1 MAEPRTT
8 PELTASCRAL
18 LDAHAD
24 ALVIV
29 DAAGAIVASNRAFG
43 ESIARGLA
51 QPCASIDELV
61 PADAAMDHPLRS
73 SMLWQALEA
82 HDARAGQRGVVLV
95 RSVDGLWPVEVSI
108 GAAVIDG
115 SRLALVA
122 LHDARARLEVERR
135 LHYASTHDTLTALSN
150 RAALE
155 EMRGSIEQR
164 RAPFAV
170 VIADVDGLKAVNDKH
185 GHEEGDVLIVEAAD
199 AMRCAVA
206 SGEDIVARLGGD
218 EFALVL
224 IDADEAR
231 LDDAIAS
238 VRSWVAQRALRRDAH
253 PALALSVGGALRAG
267 SETLARVMR
276 RADEEMYRDKT
287 ARRGATS
294 ASRS

>member
-8 PELTASCRAL
+8 PELSPPCRAL

-29 DAAGAIVASNRAFG
+29 DAAGAIVARNRAFC
-43 ESIARGLA
+43 ESIASGLA
-51 QPCASIDELV
+51 QPCASIDALV
-61 PADAAMDHPLRS
+61 PADAAKDHPLRAA
-73 SMLWQALEA
+73 MLWRTLDA
-82 HDARAGQRGVVLV
+82 HDARAGQLGVVLV
-95 RSVDGLWPVEVSI
+95 RSNDGLWPVEVSI

-115 SRLALVA
+115 ARLALVA

-135 LHYASTHDTLTALSN
+135 LHYASTHDTLTGLSN

-155 EMRGSIEQR
+155 EMRASIEQR
-164 RAPFAV
+164 TTPFAV

-185 GHEEGDVLIVEAAD
+185 GHEEGDVLIVEAAE
-199 AMRCAVA
+199 AMRCAAAV
-206 SGEDIVARLGGD
+206 DDVVARLGGD

-224 IDADEAR
+224 LDADEAR
-231 LDDAIAS
+231 LEAAIAS
-238 VRSWVAQRALRRDAH
+238 VRSWVSERAWRRDAH